1 MTFAMWANFFMTA
14 AGAAA
19 SLAGLVFVA
28 LSVNI
33 TRILQYPHL
42 PARAGATIATLILI
56 LVCSMAVLIPQ
67 TALAL
72 GAEILA
78 FGICGWLLKTWSAY
92 RAIRDG
98 ARAQRPASEAISE
111 TLLGQIQ
118 VLPFMVG
125 GVLLMAG
132 GDSGFYWVA
141 GGVISA
147 FVFSVFN
154 GWVLL
159 VEILR

>member
-1 MTFAMWANFFMTA
+1 MGEFLHDGGGRIGVARRLGICSALREYHAHFAVPA
-14 AGAAA
+14 
-19 SLAGLVFVA
+19 
-28 LSVNI
+28 
-33 TRILQYPHL
+33 L

-98 ARAQRPASEAISE
+98 ARAQRPASEAVSE